1 MARRVRATNYTH
13 KINFYK
19 PSYTYNEVTGITEAT
34 WEYVF
39 SRWCSDKIIFREQLE
54 EVVSGGNT
62 LRDRHEFTTRFT
74 DTITTTMRCEYKGN
88 LYDITIVGDKRGDR
102 LETAFLA
109 EAVLDGGF

>member
-13 KINFYK
+13 KIKFYK
-19 PSYTYNEVTGITEAT
+19 PSYAYNEVTGVTEAT

-54 EVVSGGNT
+54 GVVSGGNT

-74 DTITTTMRCEYKGN
+74 DAITTVMRCEYNGI

-109 EAVLDGGF
+109 ESILDGGF